1 MKHPP
6 YSFAE
11 ANELCEEF
19 QYIKGHNYNQSS
31 STSVS
36 AVVVTPFEQVS
47 KNRFVMLFLMLNDA
61 KTVLSMD
68 YAGAQ
73 YDVIVVSGSIV
84 ENNFQYTNLYSWIK
98 ENEHLLEEG
107 LKLSEFNNKN

>member
-6 YSFAE
+6 YSFVE

-19 QYIKGHNYNQSS
+19 QFIKGYNYHE
-31 STSVS
+31 STSTKVS
-36 AVVVTPFEQVS
+36 AVVVTPFDHVS

-73 YDVIVVSGSIV
+73 YDVIVVTGSIA
-84 ENNFQYTNLYSWIK
+84 ENNFQYTNLHSWIR

>member
-19 QYIKGHNYNQSS
+19 QYIKGNNYNESAS
-31 STSVS
+31 STIS
-36 AVVVTPFEQVS
+36 AVVVTPFDPVS

-73 YDVIVVSGSIV
+73 YDVIVISGSIAD
-84 ENNFQYTNLYSWIK
+84 NNFQYTNLLSWLK
-98 ENEHLLEEG
+98 DNEHLLEDG
-107 LKLSEFNNKN
+107 LNISELKNKN